1 MKISIIMVTY
11 NAEKTIENSL
21 LSLIKQ
27 DYKDKEII
35 LIDGAST
42 DRTVEIVERYKD
54 YIDFMVSEP
63 DRGIYHAANKGIEA
77 ATGDYIGFLNAG
89 DWYINNHVLSEM
101 AHRLSKNVDVYTGNM
116 FLEVNGKWKRWIS
129 NPFLEALY
137 SYCSLATPATFV
149 RKSILKN
156 LGKFNEEYRSS
167 GDYELFLRLYT
178 NHADFEVGG
187 QYTTLMFDG
196 GISSDPRK
204 VGYKEN
210 RKIALQ
216 YGVPLVVASIRYWK
230 NMIRHTIVRLLRRLK
245 IDNTI
250 KKILGQ
256 PPLLTVREMK
266 ELGIDIENPWFL
278 DDNRQVRK

>member
-11 NAEKTIENSL
+11 NAENVIEDSL

-42 DRTVEIVERYKD
+42 DRTMEIAGRYKD
-54 YIDFMVSEP
+54 YINYMVSEP
-63 DRGIYHAANKGIEA
+63 DRGIYHATNKGIEA
-77 ATGDYIGFLNAG
+77 ATGNYIGFLNAG
-89 DWYINNHVLSEM
+89 DWYINSHVLSDIT
-101 AHRLSKNVDVYTGNM
+101 SKISAGIDIYVGNL
-116 FLEVNGKWKRWIS
+116 FLQVNGKWKRWIS
-129 NPFLEALY
+129 NPFLDSLY
-137 SYCSLATPATFV
+137 LYCSVATPASFIK
-149 RKSILKN
+149 KSILKN
-156 LGKFNEEYRSS
+156 WGTYNEEYRCS

-178 NHADFEVGG
+178 NHANFEVGG

-196 GISSDPRK
+196 GVSSDPRK
-204 VGYKEN
+204 VAYKED

-216 YGVPLVVASIRYWK
+216 YGVSPVVAGIRYWK
-230 NMIRHTIVRLLRRLK
+230 NMIRYTVVRLLRRLK

-256 PPLLTVREMK
+256 QPMLTVQEMK
-266 ELGIDIENPWFL
+266 AIGIDIENPWFL
-278 DDNRQVRK
+278 DDNQRVRK